1 MTQRRM
7 THLSLAVSKKYLDNH
22 VINAAVV
29 TTRNNGT
36 IINEITKYYDG
47 AVNGFGKL
55 MFLQ

>member
-1 MTQRRM
+1 M